1 MSRNSS
7 DALTRSLLSQDMERQ
22 LSVSLVA
29 VMIFYLLLGIILCQ
43 IKNYVHIALTQRR
56 GDIKN
61 HLVVGF
67 LSLVTISKSILAGL
81 DISRLVIENF
91 GKPAAADAIL
101 DSDWIH
107 LSGPISTVVVAIVV
121 DLFFT
126 RRYYKLSGNKLVVFI
141 AVSYVIAYLGFGNA
155 ALWLS
160 LGLSFQLIC
169 NATISFATIYHFH
182 KQKAD
187 TFRQS
192 MNLLDRLIQM
202 ALRSALP
209 PTFMAAV
216 ALVTTEIY
224 GITDAVPF
232 ACAVIV
238 SQTFFISLLYTLNA
252 RESMRRT
259 LAGRPRNLSWM
270 ASNVGIDRVSYLG
283 EEGMPQFH
291 SAPAADTTYYQSRQV
306 KPHYRQSHCP
316 APITNDNGVMSCSSD
331 TAVDNEQN
339 RSKSTGCWDPSAED
353 SLFDH
358 DITVGHTASSLVR
371 NETIRD
377 DVLPLTAV
385 NEESRFSLQIV

>member
-126 RRYYKLSGNKLVVFI
+126 RRYYKLSGNKLV
-141 AVSYVIAYLGFGNA
+141 SYVIAYLGFGNA

-187 TFRQS
+187 TFR
-192 MNLLDRLIQM
+192 
-202 ALRSALP
+202 
-209 PTFMAAV
+209 
-216 ALVTTEIY
+216 
-224 GITDAVPF
+224 
-232 ACAVIV
+232 
-238 SQTFFISLLYTLNA
+238 
-252 RESMRRT
+252 
-259 LAGRPRNLSWM
+259 
-270 ASNVGIDRVSYLG
+270 
-283 EEGMPQFH
+283 
-291 SAPAADTTYYQSRQV
+291 
-306 KPHYRQSHCP
+306 
-316 APITNDNGVMSCSSD
+316 
-331 TAVDNEQN
+331 
-339 RSKSTGCWDPSAED
+339 
-353 SLFDH
+353 
-358 DITVGHTASSLVR
+358 
-371 NETIRD
+371 
-377 DVLPLTAV
+377 
-385 NEESRFSLQIV
+385 

>member
-126 RRYYKLSGNKLVVFI
+126 RRYYKLSGNKLVVQSPSRPPILTIFQ
-141 AVSYVIAYLGFGNA
+141 SYVIAYLGFGNA

-187 TFRQS
+187 TFR
-192 MNLLDRLIQM
+192 
-202 ALRSALP
+202 
-209 PTFMAAV
+209 
-216 ALVTTEIY
+216 
-224 GITDAVPF
+224 
-232 ACAVIV
+232 
-238 SQTFFISLLYTLNA
+238 
-252 RESMRRT
+252 
-259 LAGRPRNLSWM
+259 
-270 ASNVGIDRVSYLG
+270 
-283 EEGMPQFH
+283 
-291 SAPAADTTYYQSRQV
+291 
-306 KPHYRQSHCP
+306 
-316 APITNDNGVMSCSSD
+316 
-331 TAVDNEQN
+331 
-339 RSKSTGCWDPSAED
+339 
-353 SLFDH
+353 
-358 DITVGHTASSLVR
+358 
-371 NETIRD
+371 
-377 DVLPLTAV
+377 
-385 NEESRFSLQIV
+385 